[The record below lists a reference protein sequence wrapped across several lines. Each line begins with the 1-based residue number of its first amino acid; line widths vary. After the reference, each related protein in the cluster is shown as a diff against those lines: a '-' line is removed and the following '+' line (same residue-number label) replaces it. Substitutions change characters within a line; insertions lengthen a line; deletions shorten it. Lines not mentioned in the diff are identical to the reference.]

1 MISTT
6 TKESARNLTSEDIR
20 NAAGDAKREVSKAAE
35 NVVEDISHYA
45 SKAGQKVRHFI
56 DTASEEA
63 HHASEKVTKEIRS
76 NPVRSSVIALGVGYV
91 LASLLRR

>member
-6 TKESARNLTSEDIR
+6 TKESPRNLTPEDISS
-20 NAAGDAKREVSKAAE
+20 AASMAKREVSKTSE

-63 HHASEKVTKEIRS
+63 HHASEKVTQEIRT
-76 NPVRSSVIALGVGYV
+76 NPVRSSVIALGVGYI